1 MGNVFACSQII
12 KNKYLSY
19 CIGFPNPNA
28 NAGRDPGLGIQP
40 SLKKAII
47 RFHFQQCLL
56 LSSPLAKKL
65 KAIQAYNGCSEE
77 RHANSWVLILT
88 KTVTILDMA
97 RTPEIKA
104 VLKAVPLETDLEDVA
119 DASRKGCH

>member
-1 MGNVFACSQII
+1 MGKNLGNGKCICCYQII

-19 CIGFPNPNA
+19 HIGFPDPNA
-28 NAGRDPGLGIQP
+28 NVGGDPGLGIQP

-65 KAIQAYNGCSEE
+65 KASQACNGCSDEW
-77 RHANSWVLILT
+77 HANSWILIPT
-88 KTVTILDMA
+88 AEVTISD
-97 RTPEIKA
+97 TP
-104 VLKAVPLETDLEDVA
+104 
-119 DASRKGCH
+119 